1 MGLDEKKEVL
11 ELADAILRKY
21 FCESDVS
28 FLISH
33 FTDDIVWL
41 GGGKA
46 MSAQG
51 KEAVA
56 SVFLAGADELIPCRM
71 WDEEYIAVQQA
82 RGCWLCEGQSWVES
96 VDSRFM
102 FREFQRIT
110 FIFRR
115 EEQELKIAHIHHSAP
130 YRQVQDDELFPVKDS
145 ERRYEQL
152 KKLVSDQERQ
162 IELMMGQLPGG
173 IQICYFDENFTTK
186 WISDGLC
193 QMLGFHSQEEYMI
206 KAGYCK
212 AFVAEEDYETMYQQV
227 KKSMERGDSYSVEYR
242 IRCVDGSVRWVLDV
256 GKQYLDGDRETV
268 ICCLV
273 TDITEQVK
281 RENQLKATHEEL
293 KRQASFLQHLYNT
306 LPCGIIQFSTE
317 KPYRVINANRAA
329 WELYGYTEEE
339 YWREARDPFRSVK
352 PEDFEW
358 VYASVERI
366 AVNGGLLNYE
376 REAVKKDGTKCFVG
390 VGMERV
396 VNEKGTSVIQA
407 VYSDISEAWR
417 FRKEREQERL
427 IENRSL
433 RTAIHT
439 AYQRIS
445 QVNLTKGTYEY
456 FVDQDF
462 VIPAGEGD
470 DYDQEHIRLSQMV
483 HAPQRDAYQEVFER
497 TALLERIQKGEK
509 ETFREI
515 QLMGAD
521 GQYHWISVHVIHVE
535 NPYNDDVLEVT
546 LFRVLDEQRA
556 EKVRQE
562 QLLREALASA
572 EAANQAK
579 SDFLSRMSHDIRTP
593 MNAIIGM
600 STLGKLKLDQ
610 KESVQN
616 CFHKIDMSTR
626 YLLSLINDVLDMS
639 KIENGKMFLS
649 KEAFRLDELIEQ
661 ITAIIY
667 PQALEQ
673 KIEYEVYHREQIEQC
688 YISDELRVKQIL
700 MNLLSNA
707 LKFTKKGGKVSLL
720 LREKSRSNGY
730 AFVEFV
736 VEDNGIGMSEEFQQ
750 RICRP
755 FEQENPGVARN
766 KAGSGL
772 GLSIV
777 YNLVQLMGGTMTI
790 ESEKQKGSRFT
801 VVLPMGLTEID
812 VDAEEER
819 RSRELLNGLSVLV
832 VDDDAIVGEQTA
844 AIMKN
849 IGAHS
854 VWVDSGMKAVRE
866 VKKALEHQKVF
877 DVALIDWKM
886 PEMDGIETTRE
897 IRTLVGE
904 DTTIIIITAYD
915 WSTIEQEARAAGAN
929 YFISK
934 PVFQSTV
941 CDTFRKLKLRT
952 DVTVSAQS
960 QKVRKGLRLL
970 LVEDNELNMEIA
982 QSLLEFY
989 GFLVDTSEN
998 GKEAVDTFESAETG
1012 TYAAILMDI
1021 RMPVMDGLEAAR
1033 QIRRMQKKGGDS
1045 IPMIAMSAN
1054 AFEEDKQI
1062 AAEVGFDD
1070 YLVKPIDIDQVI
1082 EALGR
1087 II

>member
-1 MGLDEKKEVL
+1 MEIDEKKEVQ
-11 ELADAILRKY
+11 ELADTVLRKY

-28 FLISH
+28 FMISR
-33 FTDDIVWL
+33 FTDDIIWL
-41 GGGKA
+41 GGGKE

-51 KEAVA
+51 KDAVA
-56 SVFLAGADELIPCRM
+56 SVFLAGVNDLIPCRM
-71 WDEEYIAVQQA
+71 WDETYVVAQQA
-82 RGCWLCEGQSWVES
+82 PGCWLCEGQSWVES
-96 VDSRFM
+96 VDPTLM
-102 FREFQRIT
+102 FREFQRVT

-115 EEQELKIAHIHHSAP
+115 EGKELKIAHIHHSAAYSP
-130 YRQVQDDELFPVKDS
+130 LQDDELFPVKES
-145 ERRYEQL
+145 SHRYEQL
-152 KKLVSDQERQ
+152 QKLVSEQERQ

-173 IQICYFDENFTTK
+173 LQICFHDEDFTTK

-193 QMLGFHSQEEYMI
+193 QMLGFKSQGDYMQE
-206 KAGYCK
+206 AGCCR
-212 AFVAEEDYETMYQQV
+212 AFIVEEDYDRMYRQVQQ
-227 KKSMERGDSYSVEYR
+227 SLERGDSYSVEYR
-242 IRCVDGSVRWVLDV
+242 IRCGDGRVRWVLDA
-256 GKQYLDGDRETV
+256 GKLYKDGGREPV

-273 TDITEQVK
+273 TDITRRVR
-281 RENQLKATHEEL
+281 RENQLRETHEEL
-293 KRQASFLQHLYNT
+293 KRQASFLQHLYDT

-317 KPYRVINANRAA
+317 KPYHIINANRAA
-329 WELYGYTEEE
+329 WELYGYTEDE
-339 YWREARDPFRSVK
+339 YWLEARDPFRTVL
-352 PEDFEW
+352 PEDLEW
-358 VYASVERI
+358 VYASVEQL
-366 AVNGGLLNYE
+366 AAKGGLIGYE
-376 REAVKKDGTKCFVG
+376 REAVKKDGTHCFIG

-396 VNEKGTSVIQA
+396 INEKGTSVIQA
-407 VYSDISEAWR
+407 VYSDISEAWK

-427 IENRSL
+427 LENRFL

-445 QVNLTKGTYEY
+445 QVNLTKGTFEY
-456 FVDQDF
+456 FVNQDF
-462 VIPAGEGD
+462 VISDAESD
-470 DYDQEHIRLSQMV
+470 DYDEEHTRLTQLV
-483 HAPQRDAYQEVFER
+483 HASQRTEFQEVFER
-497 TALLERIQKGEK
+497 EALLKRIGDGGQ

-515 QLMGAD
+515 QLMGSD

-535 NPYNDDVLEVT
+535 NPYNEEVLEVT
-546 LFRVLDEQRA
+546 LFKVLDEQRA
-556 EKVRQE
+556 EKIRQE

-572 EAANQAK
+572 EAANRAK

-600 STLGKLKLDQ
+600 STLGKLKIDQ

-639 KIENGKMFLS
+639 KIENGKMLLS
-649 KEAFRLDELIEQ
+649 REIFRLDELIEQ

-673 KIEYEVYHREQIEQC
+673 KIDYECYHWETIERC

-707 LKFTKKGGKVSLL
+707 LKFTKEGGKVSLM
-720 LREKSRSNGY
+720 LREKSRSNGF
-730 AFVEFV
+730 AFVEFT

-766 KAGSGL
+766 RAGSGL

-777 YNLVQLMGGTMTI
+777 CNLVQLMGGTIDI
-790 ESEKQKGSRFT
+790 ESEKHKGSRFT

-812 VDAEEER
+812 EDAEEER

-844 AIMKN
+844 VIMKN
-849 IGAHS
+849 IGARS
-854 VWVDSGMKAVRE
+854 VWADSGIKAIHE
-866 VKKALEHQKVF
+866 VEKAIDQKKMF

-886 PEMDGIETTRE
+886 PGMDGIETTRK
-897 IRTLVGE
+897 IRALVGE
-904 DTTIIIITAYD
+904 DTMIIIITAYD
-915 WSTIEQEARAAGAN
+915 WSSIEQEAREAGAN

-934 PVFQSTV
+934 PVFQSTI
-941 CDTFRKLKLRT
+941 CDTFRRLRLST
-952 DVTVSAQS
+952 AEKHAGQ
-960 QKVRKGLRLL
+960 QKERRKECRLL

-982 QSLLEFY
+982 QSLLELY
-989 GFLVDTSEN
+989 GFAVDTAEN
-998 GKEAVDTFESAETG
+998 GKYAVEMFEQAEAG

-1021 RMPVMDGLEAAR
+1021 RMPVMDGLQAAR
-1033 QIRRMQKKGGDS
+1033 QIRQTVQKGGDR
-1045 IPMIAMSAN
+1045 IPIIAMSAN
-1054 AFEEDKQI
+1054 AFEEDKR
-1062 AAEVGFDD
+1062 AAAKVGFDD
-1070 YLVKPIDIDQVI
+1070 YLVKPIDINQIMEV
-1082 EALGR
+1082 LGR